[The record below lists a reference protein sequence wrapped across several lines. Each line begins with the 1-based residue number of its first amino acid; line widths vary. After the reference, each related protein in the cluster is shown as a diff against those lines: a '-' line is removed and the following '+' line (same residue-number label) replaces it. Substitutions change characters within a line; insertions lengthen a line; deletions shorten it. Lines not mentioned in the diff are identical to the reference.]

1 MKKASRIFLNFVL
14 LVPIGLRMAYK
25 VLLAL
30 TFRDYAVLKNSVQQV
45 VAREGAL
52 LPSFYAKRF
61 RLYAIMG
68 TVLVEWYALL
78 LGRGF
83 TENQRHI
90 TMYLCAITPVFDDLI
105 DEYAYEEEDVYRLCN
120 RQAKEG
126 NILEMLCLHFYEELK
141 KRTNKEILNPYFQKV
156 LDYQLRSR
164 AQING
169 TLSDELLREIMYAK
183 GGYSVLYFKSISD
196 DNGVQAHEER
206 AFFNIGALIQYT
218 NDLFDVHKDLQ
229 ANIQTLPNKA
239 FDIPTLRA
247 DFEHFLRETIVLCY
261 QLPYSRLRIR
271 CFLLSCM
278 IIYSRALVC
287 FDQFEALQKK
297 SNNVFTPQDYPRK
310 WLICDM
316 EKIKNLW
323 SSFMYMLN
331 YF

>member
-1 MKKASRIFLNFVL
+1 MKKTARILLNL
-14 LVPIGLRMAYK
+14 LLLSPIGLRMAYK

-30 TFRDYAVLKNSVQQV
+30 TFRDYSILKNSVQQV
-45 VAREGAL
+45 VEREGKP
-52 LPSFYAKRF
+52 LPDFYAKRF

-68 TVLVEWYALL
+68 TVLGEWYSLL
-78 LGRGF
+78 LGKGF
-83 TENQRHI
+83 TEKQRHI
-90 TMYLCAITPVFDDLI
+90 SMYLCAITPIFDDLI
-105 DEYAYEEEDVYRLCN
+105 DEYAYEEADVYRLCN

-126 NILEMLCLHFYEELK
+126 NILEMLCLHFYEALK
-141 KRTNKEILNPYFQKV
+141 GLTDKEVLNDYFKKV
-156 LDYQLRSR
+156 LQYQLHSR

-169 TLSDELLREIMYAK
+169 NLSDDELREIMYAK

-196 DNGVQAHEER
+196 DQGVQGFEER

-218 NDLFDVHKDLQ
+218 NDLFDVYKDLQ
-229 ANIQTLPNKA
+229 GNIQTLPNKA
-239 FDIPTLRA
+239 LDIPTLRA
-247 DFEHFLRETIVLCY
+247 DFEGFLRETIAICY
-261 QLPYSRLRIR
+261 ELPYSRLRIR

-297 SNNVFTPQDYPRK
+297 SNNVFSPSTYPRK

-323 SSFMYMLN
+323 SSFIYMLG